1 MADNQEQLEVQNQ
14 SGEPEV
20 KNFLDL
26 SDDEIANLDETQLD
40 SYNQNPEPDEE
51 TEQYEE
57 EEHKDTSQE
66 STEETTEGSTKG
78 STEDYYNQEQ
88 STTEEVST
96 EAEEANEEATPDE
109 SVYKDVYDRL
119 FNQPV
124 KANGKNL
131 KLTNVD
137 DVIRLVQMGANYNL
151 KMAGIKEQIPYL
163 KMLERNDLLDEG
175 KLSYLIDLHEGK
187 QGAIARLLK
196 EHNVDLYDFDTD
208 TEKAYVPQNRS
219 VSMQEIQIEDA
230 IKEISTSDKF
240 LDTMKIIQEV
250 WDEPSRDV
258 VREDPEKIKILNEHI
273 ETGIYAAVSTEV
285 ERMQLLG
292 HIPDNVPAIQVYETV
307 GQMMYE
313 KGLLN
318 GLTPADSAPKHQE
331 VSSTSEESYMNQEKR
346 QQEEAL
352 KRKRRA
358 ATATT
363 AKSTVSKPTKAIS
376 PLSLSDEEFA
386 KLGDPSLL

>member
-1 MADNQEQLEVQNQ
+1 MADNQEQHEVQDQ

-20 KNFLDL
+20 RNFLDL
-26 SDDEIANLDETQLD
+26 SDDEIANLDEAQLEKFVHEGE
-40 SYNQNPEPDEE
+40 SYGSEE
-51 TEQYEE
+51 ASQEIEE
-57 EEHKDTSQE
+57 EEYQDTNEESGEAPSQDYFSGE
-66 STEETTEGSTKG
+66 EKAEVKEITPETEEP
-78 STEDYYNQEQ
+78 
-88 STTEEVST
+88 
-96 EAEEANEEATPDE
+96 AEEATVDE
-109 SVYKDVYDRL
+109 SVYKHVYDRL
-119 FNQPV
+119 FNQPI

-131 KLTNVD
+131 KLDNVD

-151 KMAGIKEQIPYL
+151 KMAGIKEQIPFL
-163 KMLERNDLLDEG
+163 KMLERNNLLDES

-196 EHNVDLYDFDTD
+196 EHNIDLYDFDTD
-208 TEKAYVPQNRS
+208 TEKAYIPQNRA

-240 LDTMKIIQEV
+240 LDTMKVIQEV

-258 VREDPEKIKILNEHI
+258 IREDPEKIKILNEHI
-273 ETGIYAAVSTEV
+273 ESGIYAAVQTEI

-292 HIPDNVPAIQVYETV
+292 NIPDNIPAIQVYETV
-307 GQMMYE
+307 GQIMYE

-318 GLTPADSAPKHQE
+318 GLTPESSVPSRQE
-331 VSSTSEESYMNQEKR
+331 DASTNGMNQVNQEKR

-386 KLGDPSLL
+386 KLGDPSLM

>member
-40 SYNQNPEPDEE
+40 SYTQDYEPDEE
-51 TEQYEE
+51 TNQYEE
-57 EEHKDTSQE
+57 EEYEDTPQE
-66 STEETTEGSTKG
+66 STKS
-78 STEDYYNQEQ
+78 SSEDYYNKEQ
-88 STTEEVST
+88 VTTEEVST
-96 EAEEANEEATPDE
+96 EVEQTSEVTTPDE

-119 FNQPV
+119 FNQPI

-163 KMLERNDLLDEG
+163 KMLERNNLLDEG

-196 EHNVDLYDFDTD
+196 EHNIDLYDFDTD
-208 TEKAYVPQNRS
+208 TEKAYVPQNRA

-240 LDTMKIIQEV
+240 LDTMKVIQEV

-258 VREDPEKIKILNEHI
+258 VRDDPEKIKILNEHI
-273 ETGIYAAVSTEV
+273 ETGIYAAVSSEI
-285 ERMQLLG
+285 ERMHLLG

-313 KGLLN
+313 KGLLD
-318 GLTPADSAPKHQE
+318 GLTPANSAPRHQE
-331 VSSTSEESYMNQEKR
+331 VSSTSEESYVNQEKR

>member
-26 SDDEIANLDETQLD
+26 SDDEIANLDESQLD
-40 SYNQNPEPDEE
+40 SYTQDFEPDEE

-57 EEHKDTSQE
+57 EEYEGTPQE
-66 STEETTEGSTKG
+66 STEG
-78 STEDYYNQEQ
+78 STEDYYNKEQ
-88 STTEEVST
+88 VTTEEVST
-96 EAEEANEEATPDE
+96 EEEASEVTTPDE

-119 FNQPV
+119 FNQPI

-163 KMLERNDLLDEG
+163 KMLERNNLLDEG

-196 EHNVDLYDFDTD
+196 EHNIDLYDFDTD

-240 LDTMKIIQEV
+240 LDTMKVIQEV

-258 VREDPEKIKILNEHI
+258 VRDDPEKIKILNEHI
-273 ETGIYAAVSTEV
+273 ETGIYAAVSAEI

-307 GQMMYE
+307 GQIMYE
-313 KGLLN
+313 KGLLD
-318 GLTPADSAPKHQE
+318 GLTPAGSAPRNQE
-331 VSSTSEESYMNQEKR
+331 VSSTSEESYVNQEKR

>member
-1 MADNQEQLEVQNQ
+1 MADNQEQLEVENQ

-26 SDDEIANLDETQLD
+26 SDDEIANLDESQLD
-40 SYNQNPEPDEE
+40 SYTQESESVEE

-57 EEHKDTSQE
+57 EEYEDTPQE
-66 STEETTEGSTKG
+66 STEG
-78 STEDYYNQEQ
+78 STENYYEKEQ
-88 STTEEVST
+88 VTTEEVST
-96 EAEEANEEATPDE
+96 EVEETSEVTTPDE

-119 FNQPV
+119 FNQPI

-163 KMLERNDLLDEG
+163 KMLERNNLLDEG

-196 EHNVDLYDFDTD
+196 EHNIDLYDFDTD

-240 LDTMKIIQEV
+240 LDTMKVIQEV

-258 VREDPEKIKILNEHI
+258 VRDDPEKIKILNEHI
-273 ETGIYAAVSTEV
+273 ETGIYAAVSAEV

-292 HIPDNVPAIQVYETV
+292 HIPDKVPAIQVYETV

-313 KGLLN
+313 KGLLD
-318 GLTPADSAPKHQE
+318 GLTPANSAPRNQE
-331 VSSTSEESYMNQEKR
+331 VSSTSEESYVNQEKR

>member
-14 SGEPEV
+14 SGEPDV

-40 SYNQNPEPDEE
+40 SYNLDSEPVEE

-57 EEHKDTSQE
+57 GEYEDTPQE
-66 STEETTEGSTKG
+66 STEGS
-78 STEDYYNQEQ
+78 SENYYEKDQV
-88 STTEEVST
+88 TTEEVST
-96 EAEEANEEATPDE
+96 EVEEASEVTTPDE

-119 FNQPV
+119 FNEPI

-163 KMLERNDLLDEG
+163 KMLERNNLLDEG

-196 EHNVDLYDFDTD
+196 EHNVDLYEFDTD

-240 LDTMKIIQEV
+240 LDTMKVIQEV
-250 WDEPSRDV
+250 WDEPSREV

-273 ETGIYAAVSTEV
+273 ETGIYAAVSAEV

-318 GLTPADSAPKHQE
+318 GLTPAGSAPRQQE
-331 VSSTSEESYMNQEKR
+331 KSSTSEESYVNQEKR

>member
-40 SYNQNPEPDEE
+40 SYNQDSEPDEE

-57 EEHKDTSQE
+57 EGYEDTPQE
-66 STEETTEGSTKG
+66 STEGS
-78 STEDYYNQEQ
+78 SENYYEKEEV
-88 STTEEVST
+88 TTEEVST
-96 EAEEANEEATPDE
+96 EVEESSEVTAPDE

-119 FNQPV
+119 FNQPI

-163 KMLERNDLLDEG
+163 KMLERNNLLDEG

-196 EHNVDLYDFDTD
+196 EHNIDLYDFDTD
-208 TEKAYVPQNRS
+208 TEKAYIPQNRS

-240 LDTMKIIQEV
+240 LDTMKVIQEV
-250 WDEPSRDV
+250 WDDPSRDV
-258 VREDPEKIKILNEHI
+258 VRDDPEKIKILNEHI
-273 ETGIYAAVSTEV
+273 ETGIYAAVSAEI
-285 ERMQLLG
+285 ERMHLLG

-318 GLTPADSAPKHQE
+318 GLTPAGSAPRQQE
-331 VSSTSEESYMNQEKR
+331 MSSTSEESYVNQEKR

>member
-1 MADNQEQLEVQNQ
+1 MADNQEQYEVQDQ

-20 KNFLDL
+20 RNFLDL
-26 SDDEIANLDETQLD
+26 SDDEIANLDEAQLEKFVHEGE
-40 SYNQNPEPDEE
+40 SYGSEE
-51 TEQYEE
+51 ASQEVEE
-57 EEHKDTSQE
+57 EEYQDTYEESGEAPSQDYFSGE
-66 STEETTEGSTKG
+66 EKAEVKEITPETEEP
-78 STEDYYNQEQ
+78 
-88 STTEEVST
+88 
-96 EAEEANEEATPDE
+96 AEEATVDE
-109 SVYKDVYDRL
+109 SVYKHVYDRL
-119 FNQPV
+119 FNQPI

-131 KLTNVD
+131 KLDNVD

-151 KMAGIKEQIPYL
+151 KMAGIKEQIPFL
-163 KMLERNDLLDEG
+163 KMLERNNLLDES

-208 TEKAYVPQNRS
+208 TEKAYIPQNRA

-240 LDTMKIIQEV
+240 LDTMKVIQEV

-258 VREDPEKIKILNEHI
+258 IREDPEKIKILNEHI
-273 ETGIYAAVSTEV
+273 ESGIYAAVQTEI

-292 HIPDNVPAIQVYETV
+292 NIPDNVPAIQVYETV
-307 GQMMYE
+307 GQIMYE

-318 GLTPADSAPKHQE
+318 GLTPESSVPSRQE
-331 VSSTSEESYMNQEKR
+331 DASTNGMNQVNQEKR